1 MQGVGYSPRPERKSP
16 PTYKKTELKVVLESE
31 EEGTSSESSTPR
43 GQQGS
48 DTPRGVFSPGQQQG
62 SGTPRGV
69 FSP

>member
-1 MQGVGYSPRPERKSP
+1 MKGVGYSPRPERKSP

-31 EEGTSSESSTPR
+31 EEDTSSQSTTPR

-48 DTPRGVFSPGQQQG
+48 GSVFSPGQQQG
-62 SGTPRGV
+62 SGSV